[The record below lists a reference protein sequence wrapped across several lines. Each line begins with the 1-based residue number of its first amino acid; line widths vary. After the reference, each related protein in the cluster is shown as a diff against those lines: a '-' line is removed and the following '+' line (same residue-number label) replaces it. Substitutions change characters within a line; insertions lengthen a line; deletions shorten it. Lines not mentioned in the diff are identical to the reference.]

1 MNLNDKKTKKVV
13 AGIVAGAMGMNI
25 VPAMM
30 PVVDSDLAGMFGV
43 RAAEA
48 AVPTELA
55 RNVAFTDTDTNGGQ
69 IAGNVTWEAAA
80 NESNITD
87 YVVYYLNAS
96 DQKVGEAIGTV
107 AKGGTYSV
115 TINVDTAIPTGAT
128 QIGVFS
134 KNTEGE
140 SATAAKVAIVD
151 DKSGDANN
159 APTVTNPINDITGTA
174 GGEAV
179 TIDASGTF
187 EDQDGDSLTLTA
199 ASSDE
204 SIATVTVN
212 GTDIVVTPVAEGTAT
227 ITVTADDGNGGKVN
241 TTFDIVVS
249 AAPAPANNAPTV
261 ANPINDI
268 TGTAGG

>member
-13 AGIVAGAMGMNI
+13 AGIVAGAMGVNI

-30 PVVDSDLAGMFGV
+30 PVVDSDLVGMFGI

-55 RNVAFTDTDTNGGQ
+55 QNVAFTDTDTNGGQ

-87 YVVYYLNAS
+87 YVVYYLDAS

-151 DKSGDANN
+151 DKSGDV
-159 APTVTNPINDITGTA
+159 PTELARN
-174 GGEAV
+174 
-179 TIDASGTF
+179 
-187 EDQDGDSLTLTA
+187 
-199 ASSDE
+199 
-204 SIATVTVN
+204 
-212 GTDIVVTPVAEGTAT
+212 
-227 ITVTADDGNGGKVN
+227 
-241 TTFDIVVS
+241 
-249 AAPAPANNAPTV
+249 V
-261 ANPINDI
+261 ANGDI
-268 TGTAGG
+268 GLAYFFR